1 MKTIYFL
8 LTNAIL
14 FTALFSGD
22 AQAQKVVRKGVK
34 PVVTQATTVAPGF
47 ELEQLTGKWQE
58 WKRITIVDKQ
68 AIAFTDTLMLNFNK
82 RDKVEIRDGVSM
94 ALVGEAA
101 IEKPNRLF
109 LGGDSY
115 SIISINNNQ
124 LVIND
129 GEYVKHLKKKKAFYY
144 ESLGNIQVHS
154 EDFTVAV
161 KPDLSVV
168 EGKWD
173 IYRRQAAP
181 GFINEQTDLLIKN
194 ISIQSPDEKGMAN
207 GEISLY
213 TKSGTEKLPC
223 TIQFGETTMHID
235 ASDTHLDFNIYK
247 TVTDEFIF
255 GRKGGLMYYAKKL

>member
-1 MKTIYFL
+1 MK
-8 LTNAIL
+8 AIL
-14 FTALFSGD
+14 FLLANIIFFIALMNENAKG
-22 AQAQKVVRKGVK
+22 QKVVRKGVK
-34 PVVTQATTVAPGF
+34 PVVTKVATVAPNF

-58 WKRITIVDKQ
+58 WRRMIMANKI
-68 AIAFTDTLMLNFNK
+68 AIEFTDTMMLNFNK
-82 RDKVEIRDGVSM
+82 RDAVEIRDGVSM
-94 ALVGEAA
+94 ALVGEVA
-101 IEKPNRLF
+101 IEKPNRL
-109 LGGDSY
+109 LLAGDNY
-115 SIISINNNQ
+115 TIISINNNQ

-129 GEYVKHLKKKKAFYY
+129 GEYIRYLKKKKAFYY

-161 KPDLSVV
+161 KPNLSVV

-194 ISIQSPDEKGMAN
+194 ISIQLPDEKGMAK

-213 TKSGTEKLPC
+213 TNAGAEKLSC
-223 TIQFGETTMHID
+223 SIQFGETTMHID
-235 ASDTHLDFNIYK
+235 AGNAHLDYNVYK
-247 TVTDEFIF
+247 TDTDEFIF